1 MNVGEIWYV
10 RNKAN
15 HSPTVDLVEILYLNG
30 NVVGFGDEC
39 YDIRLLDF
47 VERDYEEEERRA
59 QEKFMDALSKHE
71 RHGQEEGTL
80 TTSCE
85 DGVVYP
91 DTKQTYMPAV
101 DFGPDAKICSINTP
115 YSYSEPE
122 QVESTPTKL
131 SWWTRLKVWWITHA
145 Y

>member
-59 QEKFMDALSKHE
+59 QEKFME
-71 RHGQEEGTL
+71 TL
-80 TTSCE
+80 VPIE
-85 DGVVYP
+85 
-91 DTKQTYMPAV
+91 A
-101 DFGPDAKICSINTP
+101 
-115 YSYSEPE
+115 EPE
-122 QVESTPTKL
+122 QVESTPTKP
-131 SWWTRLKVWWITHA
+131 SWWTRLKIWWITRVA
-145 Y
+145 